1 MEQEDAKAPARHEMR
16 NRIMRLFDTHAHY
29 DSGAFNGDRLE
40 LLASM
45 PGQEVEL
52 ILNPGCDLETS
63 RTAVELAKRF
73 PFVYAAVGVHP
84 SDCGAWEDDWA
95 DQLRELAQC
104 PKVKAIGEIGLDYY
118 WKENPPREWQQ
129 TVFRR
134 QMELAQ
140 SLNLPVIIHD
150 REAHQDCL
158 SIVREYPGVR
168 GVYHCYSG
176 SLEDAK
182 ILVKLGWILSF
193 TGVITYKN
201 ARKALEVIEWLP
213 MDRIMIETDSPY
225 LTPEPF
231 RGKRN
236 DSAKVRYVA
245 ETIARVKGMEP
256 EEAALLT
263 LENGKRFF
271 NIEEEREQ

>member
-1 MEQEDAKAPARHEMR
+1 
-16 NRIMRLFDTHAHY
+16 MRLFDTHAHY
-29 DSGAFNGDRLE
+29 DSGAFNADRLE

-45 PGQEVEL
+45 PEQGVEL
-52 ILNPGCDLETS
+52 ILNPGCDLESS
-63 RTAVELAKRF
+63 RTAVSLADHF

-84 SDCGAWEDDWA
+84 SDCGGWNEDTPG
-95 DQLRELAQC
+95 QLRALANH
-104 PKVKAIGEIGLDYY
+104 PKVRAIGEIGLDYY
-118 WKENPPREWQQ
+118 WEDNPPREFQRQ
-129 TVFRR
+129 VFHH
-134 QMELAQ
+134 QMELAEEL
-140 SLNLPVIIHD
+140 SLPVIVHD

-158 SIVREYPGVR
+158 EVVRAHPNVT

-182 ILVKLGWILSF
+182 ILVKLGWMISF

-201 ARKALEVIEWLP
+201 ARRALEVIEWLP

-236 DSAKVRYVA
+236 DSGHVHLVA
-245 ETIARVKGMEP
+245 EAIARVKGMEP
-256 EEAALLT
+256 DEVARIT

-271 NIEEEREQ
+271 HINGKEGTL